1 MDKSALEL
9 IPAQLQGVML
19 GEPDIGRAVALAKP
33 TNDRVRKA
41 ADARLQ
47 FEDEPATYMSLLLA
61 EGKED
66 EGR

>member
-9 IPAQLQGVML
+9 MPAELQGVVL
-19 GEPDIGRAVALAKP
+19 GESDISRAVALAKP
-33 TNDRVRKA
+33 TNDKIRKA

-47 FEDEPATYMSLLLA
+47 FEDEPASYIGLLHA

-66 EGR
+66 DRS